1 MLRKKTYISQVFF
14 YFFDKF
20 KSKLIK
26 NIRVNNN
33 GKGVIRLVFDLKS
46 TAFIQKNFYLKKNNT
61 FEVNEKVLFF
71 SFKLN
76 NSNLKNIPFCLGRF
90 VHPEPLLFSHRI

>member
-1 MLRKKTYISQVFF
+1 MKFLSVQDKCTQLKLGFF
-14 YFFDKF
+14 LPK
-20 KSKLIK
+20 
-26 NIRVNNN
+26 
-33 GKGVIRLVFDLKS
+33 
-46 TAFIQKNFYLKKNNT
+46 FYLKKNNT

-90 VHPEPLLFSHRI
+90 VPPGDFIYL